1 MKLTAPKNCCVC
13 GVQLVTLLAKRD
25 AEMEALKQQVSELSA
40 LVRQNTARPPL
51 PQRDASPPSTNH
63 YMRSSAAHAAVRCA
77 VRRESSCGL
86 RSPSRPRGSL
96 GRGWLG
102 GWVVRAG
109 QAAGPPARVA
119 RDACRSARVGAR
131 GWTDRDA
138 VRPIMR
144 FRSEKTASETSFNPG
159 FSKPV
164 SSNYPLPP
172 SVHGTYLEPEVRRG
186 TTVSAS
192 RKSPILLRAQSR
204 LP

>member
-40 LVRQNTARPPL
+40 LVRQHTARPPL
-51 PQRDASPPSTNH
+51 PQRDASPPSTKH

-119 RDACRSARVGAR
+119 RDACRSAVGAACPPLR
-131 GWTDRDA
+131 GWTATATLCDRLCAFDQK
-138 VRPIMR
+138 RPPR
-144 FRSEKTASETSFNPG
+144 KQVLTPV

-164 SSNYPLPP
+164 SSNYSPP
-172 SVHGTYLEPEVRRG
+172 RVY
-186 TTVSAS
+186 TVLISS
-192 RKSPILLRAQSR
+192 QK
-204 LP
+204 